1 MSFITEVLSE
11 MYVYVVQLALSVLQ
25 ISLLTVVLV
34 VAKAVLLVVAEVV
47 VVLLVNAVVIQ
58 RMRLPT

>member
-1 MSFITEVLSE
+1 M
-11 MYVYVVQLALSVLQ
+11 LQ

-34 VAKAVLLVVAEVV
+34 VAEAVLLVVAEVV